1 MMKVKFATLSL
12 ALAGAALL
20 TVAGCGGGSS
30 ALPVTPNA
38 ITISGIAASGTA
50 FVDAVVTVIDS
61 TGTVVGTSGTVGTDG
76 TYSVTLAAGAKAPF
90 VLVASR
96 TTADGEVQSLVSV
109 IDSAAT
115 TTANVTPITN
125 LIASLLSPSGD
136 PSKLAAEL
144 AAGTASI
151 TPDSVAATVTEVKT
165 ILATLLTATGTTG
178 TDPLTGSFTVDGTGY
193 DLLLDSISIN
203 IVPASN
209 TSSNIEIAVKQ
220 QLPDGT
226 QPATT
231 SFTSDATT
239 IAPLPAIAG
248 TLVEEG
254 TAVKI
259 ANLLADLTA
268 CYALPLEERIAGA
281 TVNDNQVSGTASAV
295 VAPACRGAFD
305 GNDPAN
311 YLSNGRRVASD
322 GSFSGLF
329 RRGATGLVFSQ
340 GSYEFTRG
348 NGDLVIGYK
357 TRSTNGSEAFDTI
370 VVHKDATDGKLRAIG
385 NQYAYPGGVTAYQ
398 QHRQFLTLDQ
408 SAYTYRST
416 GYTVNVDDRKDS
428 SGNSIFDRVEV
439 TTPKGTTLT
448 LKPAT
453 GYSYLNLVKGNG
465 NVVGTNFVR
474 LRSAFDNPATT
485 ANFATIEPSLFFS
498 NQGYTD
504 ADIAALP
511 SQASWIFKYFLV
523 GNTSTTPDATQS
535 YKTRARAMTIEE
547 LKSRGLAQLSAQD
560 IADIQA
566 QAGPRG
572 IDFEGAPDNIVHWTV
587 PAGALPPTQVTLF
600 GALFNTSTDPWTRRQ
615 GFNDSI
621 SFSST
626 ARQSPL
632 TPCSRS
638 GDNDL
643 HCSDTPVPGS
653 YAPGAYVNSLHL
665 WARDS
670 SGREF
675 ASFFAMYQ
683 LHLAP

>member
-1 MMKVKFATLSL
+1 MKLSNIKLAATLLSVTLL
-12 ALAGAALL
+12 ALP
-20 TVAGCGGGSS
+20 GCGGGSS
-30 ALPVTPNA
+30 STPQAPA
-38 ITISGIAASGTA
+38 ITISGVAATGAA
-50 FVDAVVTVIDS
+50 FVDAVVSVIDR
-61 TGTVVGTSGTVGTDG
+61 TGAVVGTSTPVGSDG
-76 TYSVTLAAGAKAPF
+76 VFSVTLSSNAQAPF

-96 TTADGEVQSLVSV
+96 TDANGETQTLVSV
-109 IDSAAT
+109 VEST
-115 TTANVTPITN
+115 TQTTANVTPITN

-136 PSKLAAEL
+136 SGKLAEEL
-144 AAGTASI
+144 VAGTASI

-165 ILATLLTATGTTG
+165 ILATLLDATGTAS
-178 TDPLTGSFTVDGTGY
+178 TDPITGSFAVDGTGY
-193 DLLLDSISIN
+193 DHLLDSISIN
-203 IVPASN
+203 IVPSSD

-226 QPATT
+226 QPTTT

-239 IAPLPAIAG
+239 IAPLPAITG
-248 TLVEEG
+248 KLVEEG

-268 CYALPLEERIAGA
+268 CYAVPLEERIAGA
-281 TVNDNQVSGTASAV
+281 TVSDDQVSGTASAV

-329 RRGATGLVFSQ
+329 RRGATGLIFSQ

-370 VVHKDATDGKLRAIG
+370 VVRKDLNDGKLKAIG
-385 NQYAYPGGVTAYQ
+385 NQYQFPGGVTAYQ
-398 QHRQFLTLDQ
+398 QHRQFLTLNQ
-408 SAYTYRST
+408 SAYNYRST
-416 GYTVNVDDRKDS
+416 GYTFSVDDRKDS

-439 TTPKGTTLT
+439 TTSKGTTLT
-448 LKPAT
+448 LKPAA

-465 NVVGTNFVR
+465 TVVGTNFVR

-485 ANFATIEPSLFFS
+485 ATFATMEPGLFFS

-511 SQASWIFKYFLV
+511 SQATWSFKYFLV
-523 GNTSTTPDATQS
+523 GNTSTTPDAVQA

-547 LKSRGLAQLSAQD
+547 LKARGLAQLSAQD

-566 QAGPRG
+566 QAGQKG
-572 IDFEGAPDNIVHWTV
+572 IDFEGEPDNVVHWTV

-600 GALFNTSTDPWTRRQ
+600 GALFNTSTNPWTRLQ

-632 TPCSRS
+632 TPCSPA
-638 GDNDL
+638 GANDL
-643 HCSDTPVPGS
+643 HCSNTPVPGS

-665 WARDS
+665 WARES

-675 ASFFAMYQ
+675 ASFFAMYP
-683 LHLAP
+683 LNLAP